1 MAQLV
6 IQKGSSWDT
15 AYKSAQQQGLI
26 LTKRQKTN
34 GAYIC
39 FTRKTMH
46 KEIITLHELAAN
58 LDKAINSNVG
68 MHGLRILLYGW
79 MKKTQLVD
87 NKILND
93 RKQVRGEQYLTAHEA
108 LSFSKYAGYD
118 LLN

>member
-6 IQKGSSWDT
+6 IQKGCSWAT
-15 AYKSAQQQGLI
+15 AYKSAQQQGII

-46 KEIITLHELAAN
+46 REIITLHELAAN

-79 MKKTQLVD
+79 MKKTQLVS
-87 NKILND
+87 NSLLNE
-93 RKQVRGEQYLTAHEA
+93 RKRKKGEMYLTEREA
-108 LSFSKYAGYD
+108 KSFSKYAGYD

>member
-1 MAQLV
+1 MAQ
-6 IQKGSSWDT
+6 
-15 AYKSAQQQGLI
+15 
-26 LTKRQKTN
+26 
-34 GAYIC
+34 
-39 FTRKTMH
+39 
-46 KEIITLHELAAN
+46 LAAN
-58 LDKAINSNVG
+58 LEKAIHCDVG

-93 RKQVRGEQYLTAHEA
+93 RKQMRGEQYLTAHEA